1 MYKEILR
8 YLDKM
13 YRLRKEG
20 NYVKLKIVIDVI
32 SYFTTVQTVFIPYLP
47 FFRQHQNAS
56 YMTTEVVIERGHLF
70 QRL

>member
-1 MYKEILR
+1 MLGKNVSIEKR
-8 YLDKM
+8 Y
-13 YRLRKEG
+13 

-56 YMTTEVVIERGHLF
+56 YMTTEVVNERGHLF